1 MNGSIRHVAVVLL
14 LCFAALFAQLNRV
27 QVLDAQALR
36 QHPANT
42 RSVQRDFSR
51 PRGPITTSDG
61 VVVARSVAVDGPL
74 ERLREY
80 PQAERYAHVA
90 GYLSLNLGSTGVE
103 RRYHDELTGRTPG
116 QQVDRLLDLFG
127 EQDQGGEVVLTLRD
141 DLQQVAQ
148 QALGQRR
155 GSVVALDPRT
165 GAVLAMWSYPSF
177 DPNRLAAHDGAA
189 VNAAFEELAAAE
201 GSPLLEKSYREIFFP
216 GSTFK
221 IVTAAAALAGGVLTP
236 TAPSFPPAAAYTPPL
251 TTRPIRNFGGA
262 TCGGDLNELL
272 EVSCNTAFAQLGAE
286 VLGPEALVAQA
297 ERFGFNEVPPL
308 DLPGAAA
315 SRVPDDFGARLREPT
330 AEIPAGVF
338 EDTPALAQVAIGQ
351 NDVSATPLQMA
362 LVAAAVAN
370 DGVILQP
377 HVVDRILD
385 RRGDAVRTVEPE
397 VWRQAMPATVA
408 QQLQAAMVNVVQ
420 SGTAQA
426 MAVPGLEVGAK
437 TGTAQL
443 GTDPPRSHAWIVG
456 FAGRPGAQPEIA
468 VAVLVEGQEGAS
480 EQTGGRVAAPIAQAV
495 IDAAF
500 AG

>member
-14 LCFAALFAQLNRV
+14 ACFAVLFAQLNRV

-61 VVVARSVAVDGPL
+61 VVVARSVPVDGPL

-80 PQAERYAHVA
+80 PQGERYAHVA
-90 GYLSLNLGSTGVE
+90 GYLSLNMGSTGIE

-116 QQVDRLLDLFG
+116 QQIDRLLDLFG

-148 QALGQRR
+148 QVLGERQ

-177 DPNRLAAHDGAA
+177 DPNRLSAHDGAA
-189 VNAAFEELAAAE
+189 VNAAFDELGDAPGA
-201 GSPLLEKSYREIFFP
+201 PLLEKPYREIFFP

-221 IVTAAAALAGGVLTP
+221 IVTAAAALARGVITP
-236 TAPSFPPAAAYTPPL
+236 TSPVFPASAGYTPPL
-251 TTRPIRNFGGA
+251 TTRPIRNFGGS
-262 TCGGDLNELL
+262 TCGGNLDELL

-286 VLGPEALVAQA
+286 ELGPDALVTQA
-297 ERFGFNEVPPL
+297 EQFGFNSVPPL
-308 DLPGAAA
+308 DLPGAVA
-315 SRVPDDFGARLREPT
+315 SRVPEDFGARLREPDP
-330 AEIPAGVF
+330 EIPAGVY
-338 EDTPALAQVAIGQ
+338 ENTPALAQVAIGQ
-351 NDVSATPLQMA
+351 NDVSASPLQMA

-370 DGVILQP
+370 QGTVMQP
-377 HVVDRILD
+377 HVVDRVLD
-385 RRGDAVRTVEPE
+385 RTGDVVRTVEPE
-397 VWRQAMPATVA
+397 VWRQAVPPEVA
-408 QQLQAAMVNVVQ
+408 EQLQSAMVNVVQ
-420 SGTAQA
+420 SGTARA

-443 GTDPPRSHAWIVG
+443 GTDPPRSHAWVIG
-456 FAGRPGAQPEIA
+456 FAGRPEAEPEIA
-468 VAVLVEGQEGAS
+468 VAVLVQGQEGAS
-480 EQTGGRVAAPIAQAV
+480 EQTGGRVAAPIARAV
-495 IDAAF
+495 IEAYF